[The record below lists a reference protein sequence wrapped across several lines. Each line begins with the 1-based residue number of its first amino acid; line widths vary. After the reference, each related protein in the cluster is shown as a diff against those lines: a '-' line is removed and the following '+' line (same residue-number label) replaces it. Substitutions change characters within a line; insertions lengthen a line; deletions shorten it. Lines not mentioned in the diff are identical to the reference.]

1 MLINCYLIE
10 LIIPPQEQFAFN
22 DFFQTFKTLFPYTHN
37 DFFLLTEVLIFGQ
50 KCPVDNKT
58 TIPCLSTKT
67 DIRIS
72 KVVFKNNNI
81 MNYFDKTQD

>member
-1 MLINCYLIE
+1 MI
-10 LIIPPQEQFAFN
+10 
-22 DFFQTFKTLFPYTHN
+22 
-37 DFFLLTEVLIFGQ
+37 FFLLTEVLIFGQ

>member
-1 MLINCYLIE
+1 MIFLSIE
-10 LIIPPQEQFAFN
+10 
-22 DFFQTFKTLFPYTHN
+22 TLR
-37 DFFLLTEVLIFGQ
+37 FGQ
-50 KCPVDNKT
+50 KRPVNNKT
-58 TIPCLSTKT
+58 TISCLSTKT